1 MEDKPTQTGGSVF
14 RPDAKELVG
23 EGYKELTKMAVAGLA
38 GALGLW
44 LANQIPVLGSVLGRS
59 VETRL
64 YQLLLLGGG
73 AGLLGFAADRLL
85 VRKRLNRLS
94 EQAGKDELTGLL
106 NLRMEKTLLAQE
118 MQTAAARL
126 KAKLEGHE
134 PAGNDG
140 LCLIFIDID
149 NFKRVNDENS
159 YESGDFVLQQLAVI
173 LDTNRKVTDHVFR
186 HGGDEFVILT
196 PRTPAA
202 GALVYAEKLRNVIS
216 ATKFKVRVEKPDVS
230 LTISA
235 GVAEMVFPGN
245 DTPEELTRRATLA
258 YKRAKQI
265 RNSVALHQPE
275 AKG

>member
-1 MEDKPTQTGGSVF
+1 MEDKPTQAGGSIF
-14 RPDAKELVG
+14 KPDAKELVG
-23 EGYKELTKMAVAGLA
+23 ESYKELIKIAVAGLT
-38 GALGLW
+38 GALALW
-44 LANQIPVLGSVLGRS
+44 LAKQIPILGSALGRTL
-59 VETRL
+59 ETHL
-64 YQLLLLGGG
+64 YQLLLLAGG
-73 AGLLGFAADRLL
+73 AALLGFATDRLL

-106 NLRMEKTLLAQE
+106 NLRSEKLLLAQE
-118 MQTAAARL
+118 MQKAAERL
-126 KAKLEGHE
+126 KVRLDNHE

-173 LDTNRKVTDHVFR
+173 LDTNRKVTDQVFR
-186 HGGDEFVILT
+186 HGGDEFIILT

-202 GALVYAEKLRNVIS
+202 GALVYAEKLRNLIS

-235 GVAEMVFPGN
+235 GIAEIIFPGN
-245 DTPEELTRRATLA
+245 DSPEEFTRRATLA
-258 YKRAKQI
+258 YKRAKQT
-265 RNSVALHQPE
+265 RNSVALYQLD
-275 AKG
+275 AKI